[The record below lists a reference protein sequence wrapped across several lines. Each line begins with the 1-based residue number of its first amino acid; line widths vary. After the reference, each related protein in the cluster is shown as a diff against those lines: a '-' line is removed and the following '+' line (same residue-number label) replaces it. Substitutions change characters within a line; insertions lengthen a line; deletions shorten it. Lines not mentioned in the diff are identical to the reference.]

1 MLFGIDALAWRP
13 NRPARSARQIAKDMI
28 SRAREARTAGAYK
41 DAATLYGEAARILPS
56 NAAVRIQ
63 AGHMFK
69 EAGFLPQAEQHYLEA
84 YRLVPRDAD
93 LSLQLGH
100 FYKVAGRLPEAEQAY
115 RRAAALKP
123 GWTVPLGELA
133 HLHDRG
139 WAGTGAAP
147 APAVDPAAPIEW
159 RYGDDAAALR
169 RAAKIDRLV
178 PELVPRKPHELLHA
192 HHQLIDVR
200 RLGRREPSFWGVRRT
215 LRGIEAIRGFCVS
228 EKPIVELQIIVN
240 GLTVHRGPVRGGYIL
255 KFEED
260 KARLKK
266 YVFNVWLDFSSF
278 ANGLHEIELRLLDAD
293 DETRSFHDRVVI
305 ATPVPEA
312 DYPESDALVS
322 PTPGD
327 DRPIERQIRT
337 RPSMVRPAKRALF
350 PDGVHNVA
358 VMRTDQLGDLVAS
371 IPALMRLRQL
381 VPDAN
386 IVGLLT
392 AANADLAR
400 TLGLFDEVIVV
411 DFPDDRTERRR
422 LMPLATQEELRARL
436 APYRFDIAIDLA
448 QANVSRDLL
457 RLAGAKFTF
466 GTGGEDW
473 PWLSGDVMFHT
484 HDRWNAMDNTP
495 HSSKVLAVVEA
506 LGALLKTSAPIIRRP
521 DLSRSLLDAHGIGPD
536 DRFVVLHAG
545 ARVEFSRWPH
555 YPALAELLL
564 DRTDLKIVMMTE
576 EEGFRARLPP
586 ELTASD
592 RFQLLDQRLSFDMF
606 DAFISFATVVVGND
620 SGPKHLAALRG
631 TNVVTLFTARINWSE
646 WGQENVGS
654 IVSRRV
660 PCAGCAIFHDAEECG
675 KEFACIADIAPG
687 EVFDAVMAYV

>member
-1 MLFGIDALAWRP
+1 MGFAAIMPSTRRAVADLK
-13 NRPARSARQIAKDMI
+13 AR
-28 SRAREARTAGAYK
+28 AGAAR
-41 DAATLYGEAARILPS
+41 DAGRFAEAARLFEE
-56 NAAVRIQ
+56 AVRLQPNNARLRIQ
-63 AGHMFK
+63 CGHMHK
-69 EAGFLPQAEQHYLEA
+69 EAGDLAQAEAHYLLA
-84 YRLVPRDAD
+84 RQRLPRDAD

-100 FYKVAGRLPEAEQAY
+100 FYKVAGRLAEAEHAY
-115 RRAAALKP
+115 SRAAALKP
-123 GWTVPLGELA
+123 GWAVPLAELT
-133 HLHDRG
+133 HLKDRG
-139 WAGTGAAP
+139 WIGDAAAAP
-147 APAVDPAAPIEW
+147 PSADPPAPGEW

-169 RAAKIDRLV
+169 RAATIDRLV
-178 PELVPRKPHELLHA
+178 PELVPRKPQDLLHA

-200 RLGRREPSFWGVRRT
+200 RLGRREPGYWGICRT
-215 LRGIEAIRGFCVS
+215 LRGIEAIRGFCIS
-228 EKPIVELQIIVN
+228 EKPIVELQVIVN
-240 GLTVHRGPVRGGYIL
+240 GLTIHRGPIKGGYIL

-260 KARLKK
+260 KARRKK
-266 YVFNVWLDFSSF
+266 YVFNVWLDFSPF
-278 ANGLHEIELRLLDAD
+278 AHGLHEIELRLLDAD
-293 DETRSFHDRVVI
+293 DETRSFHERVVI
-305 ATPVPEA
+305 AAPVAEA
-312 DYPESDALVS
+312 DYPGSDALVS
-322 PTPGD
+322 PVPGD

-350 PDGVHNVA
+350 PDGVRNVL

-371 IPALMRLRQL
+371 IPALMRLREL

-400 TLGLFDEVIVV
+400 TLGLFDEVIVA

-448 QANVSRDLL
+448 QASVSRDLL

-473 PWLSGDVMFHT
+473 PWLSADVMFHT

-495 HSSKVLAVVEA
+495 HSSKVLAVVET
-506 LGALLKTSAPIIRRP
+506 LGALLKTTAPVIRRP
-521 DLSRSLLDAHGIGPD
+521 DLSRGLLAEHGIAPD
-536 DRFVVLHAG
+536 DRFAVLHAG

-555 YPALAELLL
+555 YPALAALLL
-564 DRTDLKIVMMTE
+564 DQSDLKIVMMTE
-576 EEGFRARLPP
+576 EEGFRAKLPP
-586 ELTASD
+586 ELTGSD
-592 RFQLLDQRLSFDMF
+592 RFQLIDRRLSFDMF

-654 IVSRRV
+654 IISRRV

-675 KEFACIADIAPG
+675 KEFACIVDIAPR
-687 EVFDAVMAYV
+687 EVLDAVMAYV